1 MADGWFCSGAIDQT
15 AAIVEGCIE
24 ALQYKGQFCQGDYMV
39 DLKDGGA
46 YQIRNLGDVPL
57 WGSCTYRVFSS
68 CGYPT
73 AAITIKNSSNYGE
86 FDVAYASAD
95 VAQDREL
102 SFLNDTDTIKWSGSY
117 INDASNS
124 INVLSH

>member
-1 MADGWFCSGAIDQT
+1 
-15 AAIVEGCIE
+15 
-24 ALQYKGQFCQGDYMV
+24 
-39 DLKDGGA
+39 
-46 YQIRNLGDVPL
+46 
-57 WGSCTYRVFSS
+57 VFSS

-73 AAITIKNSSNYGE
+73 AAVTIKNQSNYGE

-102 SFLNDTDTIKWSGSY
+102 SFINDTDTIKWSGSY

-124 INVLSH
+124 INVLSN